1 MSLLQNSNAISTG
14 GGYNLESSLRLR
26 ESASAYLNR
35 TPSSTGNQKTFTISV
50 WLKRGKLGGSQDQII
65 SAYTDNNNRDSF
77 GFGSEY
83 LEVFNVVGGGVATQ
97 LTTTDFFRDPS
108 SWYHVI
114 FSVDTTQATESNR
127 FKIYVNNRQVTSFS
141 TANYPSQNENF
152 TINKNVAHY
161 IGCYGYSTLGGFYDG
176 YMTEFNLVDGQ
187 ALTPSDFGETDTT
200 TGVWKPKEYTGTYGT
215 NGFYL
220 PMKETQQATGFNTV
234 LYTGTGATQSIS
246 NVGFSPDLVWI
257 KNRNQTGSAH
267 ILQDTIRGAGKS
279 LFSHLTNAESGNS
292 GDLISSFDADG
303 FTVNTNYLGGT
314 DNSTNKSG
322 DGNVAWCWD
331 AGNDNTTGSELIT
344 NGTFDTDT
352 SSWTAVDGTL
362 SASGQKL
369 TVTRTGATFGAAYQA
384 IATTSGKM
392 YAVKF
397 DTEYVAGNGNF
408 VLVGTSPSNADLGTF
423 GPYTTNSINNVVTFI
438 ATGSTTYIRLLADTL
453 IGVTAI
459 WDNISVK
466 EVTQDGTIPSYYK
479 ANPATGFSI
488 VTYTVPS
495 GGASFTVGHGL
506 GVAPSM
512 IITKNRGGT
521 SPWPTW
527 FTGFNKDE
535 YVNLNTTAAKASQTD
550 YWGSA
555 VPTSTVFGNKEGVT
569 WNAGVNVVAYCFSEV
584 AGYSKFGSYT
594 GTSGDITINCGFR
607 PAFVMVK
614 NTSSTGNWEIH
625 DNTRHPSVATDTGYS
640 ARLRANDSSAEAPFN
655 DSPIN
660 FTDTGFVLD
669 SSVTGNS
676 YVDYDNN
683 GNTYIYMAFADTRD
697 AQFNFDA
704 SGNKNN
710 WTANNINSN
719 ASSESTYDIMNDV
732 ATLTDEDTANFA
744 TLNPLSKGANSTL
757 SNANLNWAAAQMA
770 GGNHQSISSIAM
782 SSGKWYC
789 EFTPLGSEP
798 QGCIFGLVSNV
809 NTTGVYPGFTSSSYG
824 YAGFSGNKY
833 NNASASAYGATFALG
848 DVIGIAFD
856 ADVGTLTFYKNGV
869 SQGTAF
875 SSIPAGSYYFG
886 VGNNSSLAV
895 LQAAFNAGQR
905 PFKYTPPTGFKKLNT
920 YNLPDSTI
928 KDGSQ
933 YFDVVTY
940 TGNATLGK
948 VINTSIDFSTNGLAW
963 FKARSNSAVI
973 SDWNNHF
980 IVDSL
985 RTFSGTPYFQILN
998 SNSTIA
1004 ESADGN
1010 ILRDATS
1017 TSFQKGSGTTNE
1029 NNIPYVGWLWQAG
1042 ATSSSNT
1049 DGTITSTVSANTDS
1063 GFSVVTYTGAGTSA
1077 GTVGHGLGVAPKVVI
1092 AKSRDGA
1099 RNWAVY
1105 HSSLGIN
1112 YLIELNTTSAQI
1124 NIPNYWGSVSPTSEV
1139 FGVYTANNVGNNN
1152 YLNEDMVAY
1161 CFAEVEGFSKIG
1173 SYTGNGSA
1181 DGTFVY
1187 FGFRPKYIMIKRTD
1201 STGDWIVLDAA
1212 RYLNNPNGTWLYPNL
1227 SNAEGVLNDIGDIL
1241 SNGYKNRNTQ
1251 SVVNASGGTYIYM
1264 AFAENPFKQS
1274 LAR

>member
-14 GGYNLESSLRLR
+14 GADYNLESSLRFR
-26 ESASAYLNR
+26 SDASAYLSR
-35 TPSSTGNQKTFTISV
+35 TPSTTSNRKTWTLSAWV
-50 WLKRGKLGGSQDQII
+50 KLGKSSGQLDVGY
-65 SAYTDNNNRDSF
+65 SARSGNLQFNIWF
-77 GFGSEY
+77 GAAIRARAENS
-83 LEVFNVVGGGVATQ
+83 GGTVIGDITTVARY
-97 LTTTDFFRDPS
+97 RDPS
-108 SWYHVI
+108 AWYHIV
-114 FSVDTTQATESNR
+114 VVLDATNATTADKCR
-127 FKIYVNNRQVTSFS
+127 IYVNGVRQDVTTSTNFS
-141 TANYPSQNENF
+141 NTDYAINTGSVEHNIGNEATQSDYF
-152 TINKNVAHY
+152 
-161 IGCYGYSTLGGFYDG
+161 DG
-176 YMTEFNLVDGQ
+176 YMTEFNFVDGQ

-200 TGVWKPKEYTGTYGT
+200 TGVWKPKRYAGTYGT

-234 LYTGTGATQSIS
+234 LYTGSGATNHQIS

-257 KNRNQTGSAH
+257 KDRTSTNPPYIHDSV
-267 ILQDTIRGAGKS
+267 RGAS
-279 LFSHLTNAESGNS
+279 FRLNTSDTA
-292 GDLISSFDADG
+292 GDLGGLLSSFDSNG
-303 FTVNTNYLGGT
+303 FTISSSGAGVNGSSNNY
-314 DNSTNKSG
+314 
-322 DGNVAWCWD
+322 VAWCWD
-331 AGNDNTTGSELIT
+331 AGSSTVSNTDGSI
-344 NGTFDTDT
+344 T
-352 SSWTAVDGTL
+352 SSV
-362 SASGQKL
+362 
-369 TVTRTGATFGAAYQA
+369 R
-384 IATTSGKM
+384 
-392 YAVKF
+392 
-397 DTEYVAGNGNF
+397 
-408 VLVGTSPSNADLGTF
+408 
-423 GPYTTNSINNVVTFI
+423 
-438 ATGSTTYIRLLADTL
+438 
-453 IGVTAI
+453 
-459 WDNISVK
+459 
-466 EVTQDGTIPSYYK
+466 

-488 VTYTVPS
+488 VTYT
-495 GGASFTVGHGL
+495 GTGANATVGHGL
-506 GVAPSM
+506 GSAPDMVIVKRRDS
-512 IITKNRGGT
+512 INNWRVGHNGLTSWSYRINLESTDSEGLQSNVWNDASPTSSVFSIGT
-521 SPWPTW
+521 STS
-527 FTGFNKDE
+527 
-535 YVNLNTTAAKASQTD
+535 VNASSGT
-550 YWGSA
+550 YI
-555 VPTSTVFGNKEGVT
+555 
-569 WNAGVNVVAYCFSEV
+569 AYCFSEV
-584 AGYSKFGSYT
+584 TGYSKFGSYT

>member
-1 MSLLQNSNAISTG
+1 
-14 GGYNLESSLRLR
+14 
-26 ESASAYLNR
+26 
-35 TPSSTGNQKTFTISV
+35 
-50 WLKRGKLGGSQDQII
+50 
-65 SAYTDNNNRDSF
+65 
-77 GFGSEY
+77 
-83 LEVFNVVGGGVATQ
+83 
-97 LTTTDFFRDPS
+97 
-108 SWYHVI
+108 
-114 FSVDTTQATESNR
+114 
-127 FKIYVNNRQVTSFS
+127 
-141 TANYPSQNENF
+141 
-152 TINKNVAHY
+152 
-161 IGCYGYSTLGGFYDG
+161 
-176 YMTEFNLVDGQ
+176 
-187 ALTPSDFGETDTT
+187 
-200 TGVWKPKEYTGTYGT
+200 
-215 NGFYL
+215 
-220 PMKETQQATGFNTV
+220 MKETQQATGFNTV
-234 LYTGTGATQSIS
+234 LYTGNGGEQTIDK
-246 NVGFSPDLVWI
+246 VGFSPDLVWL
-257 KNRNQTGSAH
+257 KNRGTTNSHYLTDSV
-267 ILQDTIRGAGKS
+267 RGNEKS
-279 LFSHLTNAESGNS
+279 LNSNATNAE
-292 GDLISSFDADG
+292 FDYASYGGLSLVSNG
-303 FTVNTNYLGGT
+303 FHVETGTSNVFNTN
-314 DNSTNKSG
+314 
-322 DGNVAWCWD
+322 GNNFVAWCWD
-331 AGNDNTTGSELIT
+331 AGSSTVSNT
-344 NGTFDTDT
+344 
-352 SSWTAVDGTL
+352 
-362 SASGQKL
+362 
-369 TVTRTGATFGAAYQA
+369 
-384 IATTSGKM
+384 
-392 YAVKF
+392 
-397 DTEYVAGNGNF
+397 
-408 VLVGTSPSNADLGTF
+408 
-423 GPYTTNSINNVVTFI
+423 
-438 ATGSTTYIRLLADTL
+438 
-453 IGVTAI
+453 
-459 WDNISVK
+459 
-466 EVTQDGTIPSYYK
+466 DGTITSSVR

-488 VTYTVPS
+488 VTYTGNGSS
-495 GGASFTVGHGL
+495 GTVGHGL
-506 GVAPSM
+506 GSAPEM
-512 IITKNRGGT
+512 IIIKNRSQADG
-521 SPWPTW
+521 W
-527 FTGFNKDE
+527 
-535 YVNLNTTAAKASQTD
+535 YVWHQNNGAGIYGYLFLNSTDQVRSSTPQFGTTAPDSSVISLTYNTNDWANASGEN
-550 YWGSA
+550 Y
-555 VPTSTVFGNKEGVT
+555 
-569 WNAGVNVVAYCFSEV
+569 VAYCFSEV

-594 GTSGDITINCGFR
+594 GNGSASGPTVTTGFR
-607 PAFVMVK
+607 PAFLMIK
-614 NTSSTGNWEIH
+614 NATTGSTHWFMY
-625 DNTRHPSVATDTGYS
+625 DNTRDTDNVLDNKLLAS
-640 ARLRANDSSAEAPFN
+640 LNEAEGSNALFN
-655 DSPIN
+655 VNI
-660 FTDTGFVLD
+660 TDTGFQPAANYAGIN
-669 SSVTGNS
+669 SSG
-676 YVDYDNN
+676 D
-683 GNTYIYMAFADTRD
+683 TYIYMAFADTRD

>member
-14 GGYNLESSLRLR
+14 GDYNLESSLRFR
-26 ESASAYLNR
+26 SSASAYLSR
-35 TPSSTGNQKTFTISV
+35 TPTTASNQKTWTLSMWI
-50 WLKRGKLGGSQDQII
+50 KRGSSIGTSYSNIF
-65 SAYTDNNNRDSF
+65 SAR
-77 GFGSEY
+77 
-83 LEVFNVVGGGVATQ
+83 
-97 LTTTDFFRDPS
+97 TTTSGTYTIAQFASDIIQFVDNGGMNLSTTQVFRDPS
-108 SWYHVI
+108 AWYHLI
-114 FSVDTTQATESNR
+114 FKIDTTQSTASDR
-127 FKIYVNNRQVTSFS
+127 VKLYVNGEQITAFS
-141 TANYPSQNENF
+141 TATYPTQNANLNVNSTNTHLFAQNASSQYGDYYLTEVNF
-152 TINKNVAHY
+152 
-161 IGCYGYSTLGGFYDG
+161 
-176 YMTEFNLVDGQ
+176 VDGQ

-234 LYTGTGATQSIS
+234 LYTGTGAVQEIN
-246 NVGFSPDLVWI
+246 NVGFSPDFVWI
-257 KNRNQTGSAH
+257 KARNSAQNH
-267 ILQDTIRGAGKS
+267 YLADSVRGGTKYLYSNGTSAE
-279 LFSHLTNAESGNS
+279 LTTSDGITFES
-292 GDLISSFDADG
+292 DG
-303 FTVNTNYLGGT
+303 FVMKNT
-314 DNSTNKSG
+314 
-322 DGNVAWCWD
+322 GNVTNGSGLNYTAWCWD
-331 AGNDNTTGSELIT
+331 AGSSTVSNT
-344 NGTFDTDT
+344 
-352 SSWTAVDGTL
+352 
-362 SASGQKL
+362 
-369 TVTRTGATFGAAYQA
+369 
-384 IATTSGKM
+384 
-392 YAVKF
+392 
-397 DTEYVAGNGNF
+397 
-408 VLVGTSPSNADLGTF
+408 
-423 GPYTTNSINNVVTFI
+423 
-438 ATGSTTYIRLLADTL
+438 
-453 IGVTAI
+453 
-459 WDNISVK
+459 
-466 EVTQDGTIPSYYK
+466 DGTITSSVR
-479 ANPATGFSI
+479 ANPATGFSV
-488 VTYTVPS
+488 VTYTGTGS
-495 GGASFTVGHGL
+495 AGTIGHGL
-506 GVAPSM
+506 GASPKFIIVKDRSATNPWVVYHDSLGVQYYTLLNATDASYSNLSDYWSATAPS
-512 IITKNRGGT
+512 
-521 SPWPTW
+521 
-527 FTGFNKDE
+527 
-535 YVNLNTTAAKASQTD
+535 
-550 YWGSA
+550 
-555 VPTSTVFGNKEGVT
+555 STVFGINSYGGNNT
-569 WNAGVNVVAYCFSEV
+569 NGNNYVAYCFSEV
-584 AGYSKFGSYT
+584 SGYSKFGSYT
-594 GTSGDITINCGFR
+594 GNGSTSGPTVTTGFR

-614 NTSSTGNWEIH
+614 RTDGGTSGWYMF
-625 DNTRHPSVATDTGYS
+625 DNARNPSNPLDR
-640 ARLRANDSSAEAPFN
+640 RLEAHTAGAEATGLN
-655 DSPIN
+655 VMN
-660 FTDTGFVLD
+660 FSDTGFQLTD
-669 SSVTGNS
+669 GDTAWNLSG
-676 YVDYDNN
+676 
-683 GNTYIYMAFADTRD
+683 GTYIYMAFADTRD